1 LSAIAIR
8 FAGQSDLDALDRL
21 ERAAFT
27 GDRVSRRSLR
37 SFIARGDRLLVAVDA
52 DGLAGY
58 ALATWRKGGRAVR
71 LYSIA
76 VDPLKAGRGVGR
88 ALLAASLFTSGSAI
102 AVSAVTKTITRT
114 ALRRCVCKNT
124 SSHLSSPK
132 KLTPI
137 GGQAFMTSCI
147 VTLASTLSAIRAARP
162 LESREPWRVKR

>member
-1 LSAIAIR
+1 MSAIAIR

-58 ALATWRKGGRAVR
+58 ALATWRKGGRAAR

-88 ALLAASLFTSGSAI
+88 ALLAAVETLAVEQGCEVLRLEVKEENRRAI
-102 AVSAVTKTITRT
+102 ALYERLGYRRFGRYEDYYEDGAA
-114 ALRRCVCKNT
+114 ALR
-124 SSHLSSPK
+124 L
-132 KLTPI
+132 
-137 GGQAFMTSCI
+137 Q
-147 VTLASTLSAIRAARP
+147 
-162 LESREPWRVKR
+162 KRLIAT

>member
-1 LSAIAIR
+1 MSAIAIR

-58 ALATWRKGGRAVR
+58 ALATWRKGGRAAR

-88 ALLAASLFTSGSAI
+88 ALLAAVETLAVEQGCEVLRLEVKEENRRAI
-102 AVSAVTKTITRT
+102 ALYERLGYRRFGRYEDYYEDGAA
-114 ALRRCVCKNT
+114 ALRLQKR
-124 SSHLSSPK
+124 L
-132 KLTPI
+132 I
-137 GGQAFMTSCI
+137 
-147 VTLASTLSAIRAARP
+147 AS
-162 LESREPWRVKR
+162 

>member
-1 LSAIAIR
+1 MSAIAIR

-52 DGLAGY
+52 EGLAGY
-58 ALATWRKGGRAVR
+58 ALATWRKGGRAAR

-88 ALLAASLFTSGSAI
+88 ALLAGVETLAVEQGCEVLRLEVKEENRRAI
-102 AVSAVTKTITRT
+102 ALYERLGYRRFGRYEDYYEDGAA
-114 ALRRCVCKNT
+114 ALRLQKR
-124 SSHLSSPK
+124 L
-132 KLTPI
+132 I
-137 GGQAFMTSCI
+137 
-147 VTLASTLSAIRAARP
+147 AS
-162 LESREPWRVKR
+162 

>member
-52 DGLAGY
+52 EGLAGY
-58 ALATWRKGGRAVR
+58 ALATWRKGGRAAR

-88 ALLAASLFTSGSAI
+88 ALLAAVETLAVEQGCEVLRLEVKEENRRAI
-102 AVSAVTKTITRT
+102 ALYERLGYRRFGRYEDYYEDGAA
-114 ALRRCVCKNT
+114 ALRLQKR
-124 SSHLSSPK
+124 L
-132 KLTPI
+132 I
-137 GGQAFMTSCI
+137 
-147 VTLASTLSAIRAARP
+147 AS
-162 LESREPWRVKR
+162 

>member
-1 LSAIAIR
+1 MSAIAIR

-52 DGLAGY
+52 EGLAGY
-58 ALATWRKGGRAVR
+58 ALATWRKGGRAAR

-88 ALLAASLFTSGSAI
+88 ALLAAVETLAVEQGCEVLRLEVKEENRRAI
-102 AVSAVTKTITRT
+102 ALYERLGYRRFGRYEDYYEDGAA
-114 ALRRCVCKNT
+114 ALRLQKR
-124 SSHLSSPK
+124 L
-132 KLTPI
+132 I
-137 GGQAFMTSCI
+137 
-147 VTLASTLSAIRAARP
+147 AS
-162 LESREPWRVKR
+162 

>member
-88 ALLAASLFTSGSAI
+88 ALLAAVETLAVEQGCEVLRLEVKEENRRAI
-102 AVSAVTKTITRT
+102 ALYERLGYRRFGRYEDYYEDGAA
-114 ALRRCVCKNT
+114 ALRLQK
-124 SSHLSSPK
+124 HL
-132 KLTPI
+132 I
-137 GGQAFMTSCI
+137 
-147 VTLASTLSAIRAARP
+147 AS
-162 LESREPWRVKR
+162 